1 MTKKLHYNLG
11 DLQEIIRQLSS
22 TAHIWVPQMF
32 PLGKRNG
39 QDWRIGDLDGAKG
52 MSTSIRLTG
61 EKAGCFIDHANSD
74 IIGGGPI
81 ELIRLTYNLTFADA
95 IQKALD
101 ISRIPLPKYS
111 EPVKTEKEKVER
123 DLYYVQQLH
132 AKCRAIKGSVADK
145 YLINRGLN
153 TDGIDD
159 LFFHPQLPHWPLKT
173 NMPAMLGVVKNLYGD
188 VIGIHRTYLDGATQ
202 KKADIKP
209 NKMMLGNIS
218 GGAVRLYKANQKV
231 GIAEGIESAIAAQ
244 KLFRIPTW
252 AALSTAG
259 IINIQFPGTI
269 KEVVIFVD
277 NDEPGIS
284 AGIKLEERLKQQG
297 ILTSVAVPAMPGW
310 DFNDQLLNARK

>member
-123 DLYYVQQLH
+123 DLYKDLRGYEVQAYDESKRLIDEQ
-132 AKCRAIKGSVADK
+132 AKKYKDLKVDQNVIDK
-145 YLINRGLN
+145 
-153 TDGIDD
+153 
-159 LFFHPQLPHWPLKT
+159 WKT
-173 NMPAMLGVVKNLYGD
+173 EEYRKAEY
-188 VIGIHRTYLDGATQ
+188 
-202 KKADIKP
+202 KKAEYSKDFFEGVRAES
-209 NKMMLGNIS
+209 NKLATEQKSWAGLCDWMMEECL
-218 GGAVRLYKANQKV
+218 
-231 GIAEGIESAIAAQ
+231 IEM
-244 KLFRIPTW
+244 
-252 AALSTAG
+252 
-259 IINIQFPGTI
+259 
-269 KEVVIFVD
+269 D
-277 NDEPGIS
+277 NGCS
-284 AGIKLEERLKQQG
+284 K
-297 ILTSVAVPAMPGW
+297 
-310 DFNDQLLNARK
+310 